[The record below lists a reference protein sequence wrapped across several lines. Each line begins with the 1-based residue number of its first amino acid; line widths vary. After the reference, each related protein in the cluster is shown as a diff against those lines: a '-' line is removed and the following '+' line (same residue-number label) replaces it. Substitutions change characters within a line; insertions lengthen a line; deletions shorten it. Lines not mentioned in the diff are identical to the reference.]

1 MGKALVIVESPAK
14 AKTINKYLGSD
25 YVVKSSVG
33 HIRDL
38 PTSGSAAK
46 KSADSTSTKTAKK
59 PKKDERG
66 ALVNRMGVDPW
77 HNWEAHYEVLP
88 GKEKVVSELKQLAE
102 KADHIYLATDLDRE
116 GEAIAWHLREVIGGD
131 DARYSRVVFNE
142 ITKNAIRQAFNKPGE
157 LNIDRVNAQQARR
170 FMDRV
175 VGYMVSPLLWKKIAR
190 GLSAGRVQSVAV
202 RLVVEREREI
212 KAFVPEE
219 FWEVDASTTTPSGEA
234 LALQVT
240 HQNDKPFRP
249 VNKEQTQAAVSLLE
263 KARYSV
269 LEREDKPTTSKP
281 GAPFITSTLQQAAS
295 TRLGFGVKKTMMMAQ
310 RLYEAGYITYMRTDS
325 TNLSQDAV
333 NMVRGYI
340 SDNYHWGWI
349 FFINVPIGVAV
360 VLMTLQTLRGR
371 ETRTERRRIDAVGLA
386 LLVIG
391 IGSLQ
396 IMLDRGKELDW
407 FSSQEIIILTVV
419 AVVAICFLIVWELT
433 DDNPI
438 VDLSLFKSRNF
449 TIGCLCI
456 SLAYML
462 YFGAIVLLPQLLQ
475 EVYGYTATWAG
486 LASAPVG
493 IIPVILSPIIGRFA
507 HKLDMRRL
515 VTFSFIMYAVCFY
528 WRAYTFEPGMDFGA
542 SAWPQFIQGFAVA
555 CFFMPLTTITLS
567 GLPPERL
574 AAASSLS
581 NFTRTLAGSIGT
593 SITTTMW
600 TNRESLHHAQLT
612 ESVNPFNPNA
622 QAMYSQLEGL
632 GMTQQQASGWIAQ
645 QITNQGLIIS
655 ANEIFWMSAGIF
667 LVLLGLVWF
676 AKPPFGAGGG
686 GGGAH

>member
-1 MGKALVIVESPAK
+1 MTVIVAP
-14 AKTINKYLGSD
+14 ICGPILG
-25 YVVKSSVG
+25 
-33 HIRDL
+33 
-38 PTSGSAAK
+38 
-46 KSADSTSTKTAKK
+46 
-59 PKKDERG
+59 
-66 ALVNRMGVDPW
+66 
-77 HNWEAHYEVLP
+77 
-88 GKEKVVSELKQLAE
+88 
-102 KADHIYLATDLDRE
+102 
-116 GEAIAWHLREVIGGD
+116 
-131 DARYSRVVFNE
+131 
-142 ITKNAIRQAFNKPGE
+142 
-157 LNIDRVNAQQARR
+157 
-170 FMDRV
+170 
-175 VGYMVSPLLWKKIAR
+175 
-190 GLSAGRVQSVAV
+190 
-202 RLVVEREREI
+202 
-212 KAFVPEE
+212 
-219 FWEVDASTTTPSGEA
+219 
-234 LALQVT
+234 
-240 HQNDKPFRP
+240 
-249 VNKEQTQAAVSLLE
+249 
-263 KARYSV
+263 
-269 LEREDKPTTSKP
+269 
-281 GAPFITSTLQQAAS
+281 
-295 TRLGFGVKKTMMMAQ
+295 
-310 RLYEAGYITYMRTDS
+310 
-325 TNLSQDAV
+325 
-333 NMVRGYI
+333 GYI

-542 SAWPQFIQGFAVA
+542 SAWPQFIQWFCG
-555 CFFMPLTTITLS
+555 
-567 GLPPERL
+567 GLL
-574 AAASSLS
+574 LYAAD
-581 NFTRTLAGSIGT
+581 
-593 SITTTMW
+593 
-600 TNRESLHHAQLT
+600 HHYA
-612 ESVNPFNPNA
+612 
-622 QAMYSQLEGL
+622 
-632 GMTQQQASGWIAQ
+632 
-645 QITNQGLIIS
+645 
-655 ANEIFWMSAGIF
+655 
-667 LVLLGLVWF
+667 VWF
-676 AKPPFGAGGG
+676 ATGTTGGSIEPLQLYANAGGVYRHVDNHNHVDQPRVD
-686 GGGAH
+686 APCAVD